1 MVADLKKKA
10 IMQRMCVACRERFA
24 QDLLK
29 RLQVKNGEVI
39 AFSGFGRS
47 FYLCESCTK
56 TKNCEKILQKIFKI
70 NITNLKE
77 SAQIWQSKK

>member
-10 IMQRMCVACRERFA
+10 IMQRMCVACRGRFA
-24 QDLLK
+24 QDLLL
-29 RLQVKNGEVI
+29 RLQVKDGKIV

-47 FYLCESCTK
+47 FYLCDSCIES
-56 TKNCEKILQKIFKI
+56 KNCEKILQKIFKI

>member
-10 IMQRMCVACRERFA
+10 IMQRMCVACRGRFA
-24 QDLLK
+24 QDLLL
-29 RLQVKNGEVI
+29 RLQVKDGKIV

>member
-1 MVADLKKKA
+1 MADLSKKA
-10 IMQRMCVACRERFA
+10 IMQRMCVACRGRFA
-24 QDLLK
+24 QDSLL
-29 RLQVKNGEVI
+29 RLQVKDGKIV

-47 FYLCESCTK
+47 FYLCDSCIES
-56 TKNCEKILQKIFKI
+56 KNCEKILQKIFKT